1 MSCRQALIFLSSQ
14 AMFWPRIW
22 PIRKRWLIES
32 KACMAPAQETGT
44 ARRGDP
50 IVSCR
55 FLAIDA
61 YSGIIYNTIMP
72 VPDIVIDTNVFIAA
86 LRSEH
91 GASYRLLTLI
101 DSGLFAANISVPL
114 ILEYEEVAKRMVGQI
129 GLTLEDIDDVLD
141 YICSVAKWRTVF
153 YLWRPLLG
161 DPQDDMILELAV
173 VANCSYI
180 VTYNRRDFQ
189 DAERFG
195 IRVATPKAFL
205 QRIGALP

>member
-1 MSCRQALIFLSSQ
+1 
-14 AMFWPRIW
+14 MFWPRIW
-22 PIRKRWLIES
+22 PIRKKWLIES
-32 KACMAPAQETGT
+32 KACMAPAQGIRQRATVN
-44 ARRGDP
+44 P
-50 IVSCR
+50 IACCR

-61 YSGIIYNTIMP
+61 HSGIMYDTIMP
-72 VPDIVIDTNVFIAA
+72 VSDIVIDTNVFIAA

-129 GLTLEDIDDVLD
+129 GLTPDDIDDVLD

-180 VTYNRRDFQ
+180 VTYNQRDFQ
-189 DAERFG
+189 GAERFG

-205 QRIGALP
+205 QGIGALP